1 MNRVQKIFLLVISIV
16 ILGLVAIPIYA
27 QETLLQ
33 YNGSGSY
40 IYIERTDLRRY
51 DNGKY
56 TGLVSR
62 EVRSYISPMGVPK
75 GGNPADRYYDG
86 NFYVAEGTMRA
97 RVSVGEEINSSIPST
112 FRITS
117 DGQLLMIHD
126 EGYPTYRSFPSF
138 TKQKIKFGDK
148 WQAKAERVVDP
159 LNKGVKTK
167 IPMYVE
173 YTYLR
178 DESFHGEE
186 VYVISAEWATR
197 YGLAATLDFGGDRD
211 LKFAQ
216 GRHRA
221 NILVSKV
228 TGNALVVRDTVDEEF
243 QYTDGNKI
251 AFRGTISMFTEYPP
265 AYNREKL
272 FPALQ
277 RIASVSEKELKDIL
291 SNPVS
296 DDVSDRGKNPGKGKD
311 TGFMGTDGDG
321 SNGSDTSDGLNN
333 GMRPDQNGLVGNSTD
348 RNSQLA
354 ATNGRNK
361 EKNLMAAGGNVE
373 DNQTNGSYNRR
384 KTDKKTS
391 ISGNTKL
398 REKIQ
403 QSGIA
408 MENSAM
414 GTGEAAENSGSAGEK
429 KVTVENTASGIR
441 LTMQNLNFKADSA
454 ELLSGEN
461 GRLDQIADLLKMVPD
476 QMILVEGHTAS
487 VGNPRGEMKLS
498 VERAD
503 SIIRAL
509 VKRGVA
515 SDKFICKGSGG
526 TKPVADNST
535 PAGKAKN
542 RRVEITILE

>member
-1 MNRVQKIFLLVISIV
+1 MNRVQKIFLILISMVVLI
-16 ILGLVAIPIYA
+16 LVAMPLSA

-62 EVRSYISPMGVPK
+62 EVRSFVSPMGVPK
-75 GGNPADRYYDG
+75 GGNPRDRYYDG

-97 RVSVGEEINSSIPST
+97 RTSVGEEINSSIPST

-117 DGQLLMIHD
+117 EGQLIMIHD
-126 EGYPTYRSFPSF
+126 EGYPTYRRFPSF
-138 TKQKIKFGDK
+138 TRQKIKYGDK

-159 LNKGVKTK
+159 LNKGVRTK

-178 DESFHGEE
+178 DEVFHGEE

-197 YGLAATLDFGGDRD
+197 YGLAATLDFGGDRE

-221 NILVSKV
+221 SILVSKV

-243 QYTDGNKI
+243 EYLDGNKV

-265 AYNREKL
+265 AYNRDKL

-291 SNPVS
+291 SNPATDS
-296 DDVSDRGKNPGKGKD
+296 AKDSERGQKSSSTGADDIDLNNSGKG
-311 TGFMGTDGDG
+311 MISDG
-321 SNGSDTSDGLNN
+321 SGSDGKFLLAETK
-333 GMRPDQNGLVGNSTD
+333 VGNNRKELQPEGD
-348 RNSQLA
+348 NGIKQNR
-354 ATNGRNK
+354 TN
-361 EKNLMAAGGNVE
+361 
-373 DNQTNGSYNRR
+373 DSYNRR
-384 KTDKKTS
+384 KNDKKTS
-391 ISGNTKL
+391 ASGNSRL
-398 REKIQ
+398 RDKIQ

-408 MENSAM
+408 MESPSKGA
-414 GTGEAAENSGSAGEK
+414 GETDENSVSSGEK
-429 KVTVENTASGIR
+429 KITVENTASGIR

-461 GRLDQIADLLKMVPD
+461 DRLDQIADLLKMVPD

-487 VGNPRGEMKLS
+487 VGNPRGEKQLS
-498 VERAD
+498 LERAD

-515 SDKFICKGSGG
+515 VDKFICKGSGG